1 MKDDENMGLKGAKTM
16 GDKRVSSLMDFR
28 WPSGENEPRGCP
40 TPGACSADQMLAQMR
55 KAIGAAMCA
64 IGLAKAL
71 PNVAAEYDFEP
82 VYHELTEAWRASEPP
97 RPKSRS

>member
-1 MKDDENMGLKGAKTM
+1 MRFMGVVGMFGFDTGPQARAM
-16 GDKRVSSLMDFR
+16 A
-28 WPSGENEPRGCP
+28 PANIEPRGCP